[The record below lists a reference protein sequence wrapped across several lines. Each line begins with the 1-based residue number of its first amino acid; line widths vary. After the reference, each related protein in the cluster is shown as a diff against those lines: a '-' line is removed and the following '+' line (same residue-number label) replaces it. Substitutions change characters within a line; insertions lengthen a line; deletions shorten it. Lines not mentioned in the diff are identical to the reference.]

1 MAEMMTLAVEKLR
14 AQGAADAAALAAR
27 AVSGQATD
35 QELLEQSRCI
45 PTWRPRDFTA
55 VPVGTPYQWQGT
67 VYRLRQSHNAAG
79 IGNWT
84 PDAAPALWAA
94 VSREGEDGTAKA
106 PITAVRGTVYRLRQS
121 HNAAGIG
128 NWTPDAAPALWAAV
142 SREGED
148 GTAKA
153 PITAVRGMEYV
164 YGAFY
169 RDGEDG
175 KLYQCR
181 RSGAAE
187 GGRIVL
193 QYLPHELVGQYF
205 VLVPEE
211 TEGRA

>member
-106 PITAVRGTVYRLRQS
+106 PITAVRG
-121 HNAAGIG
+121 
-128 NWTPDAAPALWAAV
+128 
-142 SREGED
+142 
-148 GTAKA
+148 
-153 PITAVRGMEYV
+153 MEYV